1 MAEVIIKMSRFS
13 EWQDARKKHG
23 LFNRINLNSSTDKK
37 IEKLR
42 EGFSYEKE
50 EDVVDR
56 IFSNPENLFAK
67 GLTLGRRL
75 SNEKLKNMLIKKT
88 PGPETMGYLVEY
100 LFRENIDPEIVDKY
114 KNINIEDYAKYV
126 KQRAASA
133 SSAESA
139 AAIANIAA
147 FGFGMGASAVLTKL
161 VKDDDNIDSF
171 VDFIKT
177 KNKMSTK
184 VQPINHAVFSSFSPT
199 ENIVRT
205 GKDLAIAGHELGHAK
220 NYMTMQKLFGKAA
233 PAVSKI
239 TYQGLESIP
248 FGRKFGPVA
257 RIPFLGLLAVP
268 FAARNITNSLK
279 GDDPSS
285 VRNKTIGYVE
295 NHPIQLGLAAVS
307 PKLIEEGTASVRS
320 LANLAQHRGVLT
332 ALKASPKLLAA
343 FATYAA
349 AAAVP
354 IAGINYIN
362 KRTDV
367 TQDVKDYIKKRL

>member
-1 MAEVIIKMSRFS
+1 MSRFS

-23 LFNRINLNSSTDKK
+23 WFNRINLNSSTDKK

-50 EDVVDR
+50 EGVVDR

-177 KNKMSTK
+177 KNKMSTE
-184 VQPINHAVFSSFSPT
+184 VQPINHAVLSSFSPT

-220 NYMTMQKLFGKAA
+220 NYMTMQKLFGKGA
-233 PAVSKI
+233 PVVSTI

-349 AAAVP
+349 GAAVP
-354 IAGINYIN
+354 IAGMNYIN
-362 KRTDV
+362 KRTDA